1 VQRHARAL
9 GVRVVSLTRYQVS
22 PGEPGLVIG
31 YGNLA
36 DHEVAAAAGSLAAAV
51 ARARR
56 GAVSR

>member
-9 GVRVVSLTRYQVS
+9 GVRVVSLTRYQVR

-56 GAVSR
+56 RPVSR